1 MVRRAGVK
9 HEACKNTAG
18 ARITSSPRFLLP
30 FLLLSSCAAV
40 RGAFPF
46 LEGERGSMDNRGE
59 SRRNRWRDVS
69 LYQMS
74 SEKPG
79 TYVRRCPTPR
89 GLLFP
94 LSVDPSEW
102 PGCDDAY
109 HVTWSLDVG
118 DHLRGLSA
126 TNFAKLS
133 RSMGY
138 CPHRRCQLSDVGNSA
153 RPSQCPEG
161 LCYTKLEKGSP
172 TYGACCFQEDGQR
185 GSEGGR

>member
-9 HEACKNTAG
+9 HEACKKTAG

-40 RGAFPF
+40 RGAFSL
-46 LEGERGSMDNRGE
+46 LEGER
-59 SRRNRWRDVS
+59 
-69 LYQMS
+69 
-74 SEKPG
+74 
-79 TYVRRCPTPR
+79 
-89 GLLFP
+89 
-94 LSVDPSEW
+94 DPSEW

-153 RPSQCPEG
+153 RPGQCPEG

-185 GSEGGR
+185 GREGGREGARKGGREGRT